1 MKKRLGPLLIL
12 VAALIIFMSSRL
24 AWVTAFSEDDKAG
37 SAANDILGSNWSL
50 ELMGVGFL
58 LLAGGLAGFALRKT
72 ARRIVG
78 IICALGGA
86 AAAWAP
92 ISLLTYGADLER
104 AQNVL
109 RSARENTRAVDV
121 TTISDWAIVTEAE
134 TNVAGP
140 ILAIFGAALALFGG
154 ILLATNPGED
164 SVKSNKYETLSARV
178 DKLEEDLESSPDS
191 GRVMWDA
198 LDADIDPTDFE
209 GGHGGA
215 AGGSGRPS

>member
-1 MKKRLGPLLIL
+1 MKKRMGPLLIL
-12 VAALIIFMSSRL
+12 VGALLLFISSRL
-24 AWVTAFSEDDKAG
+24 TWVVAVSEDDKSG
-37 SAANDILGSNWSL
+37 AATNDIVGSQWSL

-78 IICALGGA
+78 FVCALGGA

-92 ISLLTYGADLER
+92 ISLLTYGADFER

-109 RSARENTRAVDV
+109 RSARENTRAVD
-121 TTISDWAIVTEAE
+121 TSTISDWAIVTSAE
-134 TNVAGP
+134 SHAAGP
-140 ILAIFGAALALFGG
+140 ILAIIGAAIALFGG
-154 ILLATNPGED
+154 VILLMNPGED
-164 SVKSNKYETLSARV
+164 TTKSNKYETQAARM

-198 LDADIDPTDFE
+198 LDADIDPTDLD
-209 GGHGGA
+209 
-215 AGGSGRPS
+215 SGRR